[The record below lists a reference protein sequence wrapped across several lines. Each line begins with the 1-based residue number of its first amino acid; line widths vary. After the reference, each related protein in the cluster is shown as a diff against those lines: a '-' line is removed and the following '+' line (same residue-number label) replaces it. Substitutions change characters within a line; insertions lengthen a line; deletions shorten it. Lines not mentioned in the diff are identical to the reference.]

1 MTLFLLTAFLL
12 VLFSGYLLGQ
22 SKAKSIA
29 LTQGRLHS
37 LPSYYGGTV
46 AIWCGVP
53 LVLVLVLWWL
63 GEPVLLKS
71 VVLDSFGERIQEMSP
86 DRLGMLYTEVRNT
99 ASGISG
105 FQSSDSEVLAAAKAY
120 QH

>member
-1 MTLFLLTAFLL
+1 M
-12 VLFSGYLLGQ
+12 
-22 SKAKSIA
+22 
-29 LTQGRLHS
+29 
-37 LPSYYGGTV
+37 

-105 FQSSDSEVLAAAKAY
+105 FKSDKPEVQAAAQDY
-120 QH
+120 QDEFMATKSEWSLSCREADAGTLEAADAEAK